1 MRQAGQ
7 VRHGPHHLV
16 RPAGRRVPAH
26 DLPHHRERQ
35 PAVQSAARCEGAW
48 PHAARDQ
55 HQGQIYVHIQAV
67 RHERRHEDPAAE
79 EHGRC
84 QRQRRLGQVPVR
96 ARAAGHHLEA
106 APLPR
111 RHRVLHVGRG
121 GDDVHHGRQGVEQTA
136 NHNGLP
142 SAHVCSLGPPR
153 PLPQGLREEQ
163 LPDNQVGALH
173 HQGGAVPAPHLR
185 LAWGAPSGGRSPQ
198 RAQAAHPGPS
208 SVGIHPFHLAARVPL
223 PRKWNAHCCWRW
235 GIMGRGARLTR
246 AIPRTRGKARARR
259 KVLGGV
265 SRVPFTAAGRLTC
278 V

>member
-1 MRQAGQ
+1 MSGEVEMMSTMGDKAWSRPPITMDFQVPMRA
-7 VRHGPHHLV
+7 RH
-16 RPAGRRVPAH
+16 
-26 DLPHHRERQ
+26 
-35 PAVQSAARCEGAW
+35 AARCRERAERGSAAAQAHGDAIA
-48 PHAARDQ
+48 PARVAARPWT
-55 HQGQIYVHIQAV
+55 GARGRTGKLAV
-67 RHERRHEDPAAE
+67 SFERR
-79 EHGRC
+79 
-84 QRQRRLGQVPVR
+84 VR
-96 ARAAGHHLEA
+96 SSKAKTRASAWESHARMEGHARAH
-106 APLPR
+106 APSCRAWELAWDSGVS
-111 RHRVLHVGRG
+111 RVLC
-121 GDDVHHGRQGVEQTA
+121 A
-136 NHNGLP
+136 
-142 SAHVCSLGPPR
+142 
-153 PLPQGLREEQ
+153 GLREEQ